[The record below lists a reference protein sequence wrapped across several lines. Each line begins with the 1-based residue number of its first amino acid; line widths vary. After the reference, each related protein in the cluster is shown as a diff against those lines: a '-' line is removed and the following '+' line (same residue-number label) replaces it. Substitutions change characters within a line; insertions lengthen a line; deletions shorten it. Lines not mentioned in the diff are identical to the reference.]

1 MFLLKVNNYLWSS
14 YNNVSNYTDY
24 NQQLNTFAA
33 VQEYLMIFVN
43 NLTISRMR
51 SVILQ
56 ASTLSQLTATTNQ
69 LTRNALVR
77 SVL

>member
-1 MFLLKVNNYLWSS
+1 MFLLKVNNYLCSLC
-14 YNNVSNYTDY
+14 NDESNYTDY